1 MKKGTVILIIVTV
14 AIVLIGTIARFSGS
28 SVQTTGW
35 SFIQDGWQYR
45 WGTSLLDSAGSPLW
59 AKDLSDA
66 GWHPMQF
73 PGQPPGRKDEHTLW
87 LKVDIPEKDYT
98 NPTIFA
104 KFVRQHF
111 ILYSNG

>member
-1 MKKGTVILIIVTV
+1 
-14 AIVLIGTIARFSGS
+14 
-28 SVQTTGW
+28 
-35 SFIQDGWQYR
+35 
-45 WGTSLLDSAGSPLW
+45 
-59 AKDLSDA
+59 
-66 GWHPMQF
+66 MQF

-111 ILYSNG
+111 ILYSNGEFKSGVEIDVEG